1 MKLLP
6 LSLCMVSAL
15 SLLSGCSSSSTSG
28 SSNPSTASSGKVQK
42 LPDDEA
48 RELIVELGTLT
59 EKDREVK
66 GKAIAMKLFAIK
78 SQLSE
83 PLRKDVEFLLES
95 VVVRETAGNET
106 AKASRPRPTSVATEE
121 LTIPDVGL
129 DKGLEATVDEAI
141 GGIKSKPKTVAPEVA
156 PPPREVK

>member
-1 MKLLP
+1 MKLLR
-6 LSLCMVSAL
+6 LSLCAVSAL
-15 SLLSGCSSSSTSG
+15 ALLSGCSSSSTSG

-59 EKDREVK
+59 EKDRAAK

-95 VVVRETAGNET
+95 VVVRETSGND
-106 AKASRPRPTSVATEE
+106 AASQPRPTSVVTEE
-121 LTIPDVGL
+121 LTIPDVRL
-129 DKGLEATVDEAI
+129 DRGLEATVKEAA
-141 GGIKSKPKTVAPEVA
+141 GGIKSKPNALAPEVA
-156 PPPREVK
+156 PDPREIK